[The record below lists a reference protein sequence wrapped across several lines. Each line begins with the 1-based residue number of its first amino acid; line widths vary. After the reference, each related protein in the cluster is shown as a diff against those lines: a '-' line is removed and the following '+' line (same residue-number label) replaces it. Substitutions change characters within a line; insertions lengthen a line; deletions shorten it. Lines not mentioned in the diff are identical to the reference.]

1 MARQKEKAG
10 GTILTL
16 DDWRR
21 MHTVAA
27 RVRSL
32 EPWLWM
38 EESDIFGVQDT
49 QSNMTLFVSVMGALG
64 EHFAV
69 AVYPG
74 ASELARQRQLG
85 NIPDDLRADLFFDI
99 RHAQVAFDKK
109 SNLQPQEKAIVK
121 QLGIVHK
128 GGHAWPSFQSFR
140 PGLFPWLVDAEE
152 ARWLLLAMEQLLV
165 LAPRIEQNPAILLS
179 ATDDADAIL
188 VRSPDAAAP
197 GGWREEFHAFP
208 PPTHRVQVTVPPELV
223 GTVQALPQSD
233 LHIEADVFP
242 LTMPIGQPGE
252 RPQLPYTL
260 LLVDSASLFVLGF
273 KMLSVQSSV
282 EAMWLEAPAKL
293 LEILAKC
300 GQHPTSITVQTPWL
314 GAMLEAPCRELGIA
328 LRSGPLHALPQ
339 VRHDM
344 ERMMLR

>member
-1 MARQKEKAG
+1 MAIQEQNAG
-10 GTILTL
+10 GTTLTL

-27 RVRSL
+27 QVRTL

-49 QSNMTLFVSVMGALG
+49 QSNVTLFVSVMGALG

-74 ASELARQRQLG
+74 AGELARQRQLA

-109 SNLQPQEKAIVK
+109 SDLHPKEKAIVK

-128 GGHAWPSFQSFR
+128 GGHAWPCFQSFR
-140 PGLFPWLVDAEE
+140 PGLFPWLADAEE

-165 LAPRIEQNPAILLS
+165 LAPRIEHNPAMLLS
-179 ATDDADAIL
+179 ATDQDAIL

-197 GGWREEFHAFP
+197 GGWREEFRAFP

-223 GTVQALPQSD
+223 GTVHALPQSD

-242 LTMPIGQPGE
+242 MTMPIGQPGE

-260 LLVDSASLFVLGF
+260 LLVDSASLFILGF

-282 EAMWLEAPAKL
+282 ETMWLEAPTRL

-300 GQHPTSITVQTPWL
+300 GQRPTSITVQTPWL
-314 GAMLEAPCRELGIA
+314 GAMLEALCRELGIA
-328 LRSGPLHALPQ
+328 LRSGPLHALTQ
-339 VRHDM
+339 VRQDM
-344 ERMMLR
+344 ERMMMR